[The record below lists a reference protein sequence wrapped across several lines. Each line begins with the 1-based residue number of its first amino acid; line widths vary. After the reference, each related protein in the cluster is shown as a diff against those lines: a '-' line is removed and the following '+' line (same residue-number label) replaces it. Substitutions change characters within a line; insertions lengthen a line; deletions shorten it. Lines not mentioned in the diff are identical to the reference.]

1 MSGFALTL
9 LSSPVMYQPTD
20 TNWFLSSGGLVIMGE
35 GGQIAID
42 NTLDTRLEL
51 LKESALPAARLA
63 LFGENN
69 NRKFFD

>member
-1 MSGFALTL
+1 M
-9 LSSPVMYQPTD
+9 
-20 TNWFLSSGGLVIMGE
+20 
-35 GGQIAID
+35 D

-51 LKESALPAARLA
+51 LKDSSLPAVRET

>member
-1 MSGFALTL
+1 VANNDSC
-9 LSSPVMYQPTD
+9 SSA
-20 TNWFLSSGGLVIMGE
+20 GGVVILGQ
-35 GGQIAID
+35 GGKIIMD

-51 LKESALPAARLA
+51 LKDSSLPAVRET